1 MIQSFMSLIQKFL
14 WQSYLHPCKEHS
26 NSNGVVESCL
36 PVTEELKVGVL
47 VWVTDELAEFVVYFY
62 CPIYV
67 KRDTQ
72 QGNDDHSQIQNVPQ
86 TLEVWQLVFLDLKNI
101 LKL

>member
-1 MIQSFMSLIQKFL
+1 M
-14 WQSYLHPCKEHS
+14 
-26 NSNGVVESCL
+26 
-36 PVTEELKVGVL
+36 
-47 VWVTDELAEFVVYFY
+47 TDELAEFVVYFY

-86 TLEVWQLVFLDLKNI
+86 TLEVWQLVFLDL
-101 LKL
+101 